1 MDTCLEQ
8 GAYLHLAQLMPLPL
22 TVSCFSKIKIGS
34 TFLVPAHLGSP
45 GKKAVKSVCV
55 LGRPHLLTLAL
66 VSLTVV
72 PAVAWL
78 QLLKSLLK
86 ILWTKL
92 KLQNELKYTNTLISN
107 HLGHGSVHHVDYWSR
122 HVPRGRC
129 HLAPPLVLPYVHPPV
144 TNQHSALATDSSS
157 SE

>member
-1 MDTCLEQ
+1 MVTCLEQ

-22 TVSCFSKIKIGS
+22 TVSCFSKIR
-34 TFLVPAHLGSP
+34 LVLPFWYQLTWVVLEKRP
-45 GKKAVKSVCV
+45 LKVCV
-55 LGRPHLLTLAL
+55 LARPHLLTLAL

-78 QLLKSLLK
+78 LLLKSLLK